1 MSELQEL
8 IQKLCPDGVEYKKLE
23 DIGDF
28 FGGLTGKSKED
39 FKDGNSKFITYR
51 NVYANPS
58 LNIDFEDK
66 VKISDNEKQH
76 TVTYGDILFTGSS
89 ETPDECGM
97 SSVVTTQTS
106 EKLYLNSFCFG
117 LRLYKME
124 EFNLHYLKHI
134 LRSNDIREQIKK
146 TASGVTRYNV
156 SKKRFAKIYI
166 PVPPIEVQTEIA
178 HILDDF
184 TDLAAELQAELQAR
198 QEQYEY
204 YRDKL
209 LSFNNINRGGCARVT
224 WMKMSEILYSIRT
237 GLNPRQ
243 FFKLNTPDAHSYYV
257 TIREF
262 NGGRLVFSDSTDR
275 INESARMLCNNRS
288 NLEINDVLFS
298 GTGTIGETFV
308 IDSTPL
314 NWNIKEGVYALKP
327 KLHIIYPKYLKYIL
341 SQSEIKSDY
350 IKLAEG
356 GTVKSISMK
365 KLNVFSIPVPTLS
378 EQERIINILDK
389 FEALT
394 SDLSQGLPAEIAAV
408 QEQYEYYRDKLLSF
422 PKYKLSA

>member
-1 MSELQEL
+1 MSKLQEL
-8 IQKLCPDGVEYKKLE
+8 IDQYCPNGVPFKKLDEILDYEQPTQYIVKSTKYDDSYKTPVLTAGQTFILGYTNE
-23 DIGDF
+23 DSGIY
-28 FGGLTGKSKED
+28 K
-39 FKDGNSKFITYR
+39 
-51 NVYANPS
+51 A
-58 LNIDFEDK
+58 DK
-66 VKISDNEKQH
+66 
-76 TVTYGDILFTGSS
+76 
-89 ETPDECGM
+89 
-97 SSVVTTQTS
+97 
-106 EKLYLNSFCFG
+106 
-117 LRLYKME
+117 
-124 EFNLHYLKHI
+124 
-134 LRSNDIREQIKK
+134 
-146 TASGVTRYNV
+146 
-156 SKKRFAKIYI
+156 
-166 PVPPIEVQTEIA
+166 IA
-178 HILDDF
+178 PTIIFDDF
-184 TDLAAELQAELQAR
+184 TTSFHWVDFDFKVKSSAMKMLRPKSTFDGSFRYVFYAMECINFEAVNHTRHWISKYSQIEIPLPPPPIQEEIVKILDRFAEYAAELQAELQAR

-209 LSFNNINRGGCARVT
+209 LSFNNINGGGCARVT
-224 WMKMSEILYSIRT
+224 WMKMNEILYSIRT

>member
-1 MSELQEL
+1 MSKLQKL
-8 IQKLCPDGVEYKKLE
+8 IQELCPDGVEYKTLGEIATIKNGRDYKHLGKGNVPVYGSGGIMTYVDTYVYNKPTVLIPRKGSLGNLFYVDTPFWNVDTIFYTEVDTQQIDVKYLYYLLAKEHLE
-23 DIGDF
+23 NLNKA
-28 FGGLTGKSKED
+28 GG
-39 FKDGNSKFITYR
+39 
-51 NVYANPS
+51 VPS
-58 LNIDFEDK
+58 LTQSILN
-66 VKISDNEKQH
+66 KI
-76 TVTYGDILFTGSS
+76 IL
-89 ETPDECGM
+89 P
-97 SSVVTTQTS
+97 
-106 EKLYLNSFCFG
+106 
-117 LRLYKME
+117 
-124 EFNLHYLKHI
+124 
-134 LRSNDIREQIKK
+134 
-146 TASGVTRYNV
+146 
-156 SKKRFAKIYI
+156 I
-166 PVPPIEVQTEIA
+166 PPLEVQNEIVR
-178 HILDDF
+178 ILDHF
-184 TDLAAELQAELQAR
+184 TDLAAEMQAELQAR
-198 QEQYEY
+198 KEQYEY
-204 YRDKL
+204 YRNKL
-209 LSFNNINRGGCARVT
+209 LTFDKIGEGAQSVT
-224 WMKMSEILYSIRT
+224 WMKMSDVLYSIRT

-298 GTGTIGETFV
+298 GTGTIGETYV
-308 IDSTPL
+308 IDSTPI

-341 SQSEIKSDY
+341 SQSKIRSDY

-394 SDLSQGLPAEIAAV
+394 KDLSQGLPAEMAAV
-408 QEQYEYYRDKLLSF
+408 QEQYEYYRNKLLSF
-422 PKYKLSA
+422 PRSKISA

>member
-1 MSELQEL
+1 MSKLHKL

-28 FGGLTGKSKED
+28 FGGLIGKSKED
-39 FKDGNSKFITYR
+39 FKDGSSKFITYR

-76 TVTYGDILFTGSS
+76 IVIYGDILFTGSS
-89 ETPDECGM
+89 ETLDECGM

-106 EKLYLNSFCFG
+106 ERLYLNSFCFG

-156 SKKRFAKIYI
+156 SKKRFAKICI

-184 TDLAAELQAELQAR
+184 ANLAAELQAELQAR

-209 LSFNNINRGGCARVT
+209 LIFNNINEGASVT

-422 PKYKLSA
+422 PRNEKISA